1 MRGGGAAPR
10 AAPAAPAMR
19 GRLRSAA
26 GDGFE
31 PLPERDSLI
40 LNVSTEFEPEP
51 EPEPVLDR
59 GTLTP
64 NLTGLVAEIKK
75 QGALRCRVDG
85 GAERLV
91 WLALTVDGELTTRD
105 HLEGDRGPRGRSVL
119 RLASARRCKCQ
130 PDPAGTELRLL
141 LWEPDE
147 PKAKGEEAGREYV
160 LSGFKPQGAKPKDR
174 DVSDIE
180 EWQAALRW
188 FEHRS
193 RALVPLSIGQ
203 HI

>member
-1 MRGGGAAPR
+1 MARRIAAALRGAGAGRRGP
-10 AAPAAPAMR
+10 PAAPAMR

-64 NLTGLVAEIKK
+64 NLTGLVTEIKK

-85 GAERLV
+85 GAERRV
-91 WLALTVDGELTTRD
+91 WMALTVDGALTMRD
-105 HLEGDRGPRGRSVL
+105 HLEDERGPRGRSVL
-119 RLASARRCKCQ
+119 RL
-130 PDPAGTELRLL
+130 
-141 LWEPDE
+141 
-147 PKAKGEEAGREYV
+147 
-160 LSGFKPQGAKPKDR
+160 
-174 DVSDIE
+174 
-180 EWQAALRW
+180 
-188 FEHRS
+188 
-193 RALVPLSIGQ
+193 
-203 HI
+203 